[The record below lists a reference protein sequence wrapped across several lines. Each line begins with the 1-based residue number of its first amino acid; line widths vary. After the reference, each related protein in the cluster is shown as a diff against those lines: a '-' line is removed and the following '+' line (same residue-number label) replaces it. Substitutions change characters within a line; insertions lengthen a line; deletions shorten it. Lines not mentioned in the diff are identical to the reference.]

1 MTVKE
6 KITELFE
13 LNRGKYLSGAEIA
26 RQLECT
32 RGAVWKAVKALQ
44 DEGYEITAST
54 NKGYRL
60 EENTDVIT
68 AEGIKKYLDT
78 PERFDLH
85 IFKTVDSTNT
95 RLKEIAVSGAA
106 EGTVVI
112 SGKQTGGKGRLGRS
126 FFSPSDTGLYMSV
139 LLRPRM
145 SASEAIKIT
154 TAAAVAVAETVERLS
169 GKQTRIKWVND
180 VYLENKKICGILT
193 EASFGLE
200 NGGLEYAVLGI
211 GVNAYEPYGGFPENV
226 RDIAGSVFPQR
237 IRDMRSR
244 LAAGILNGF
253 MKRYLDLGDP
263 ACCEDYRNRLMWR
276 GEMISIISGAGAVPA
291 VLKDTDTD
299 YRLIVEYPD
308 GSIGKISSGEISIRK
323 A

>member
-68 AEGIKKYLDT
+68 AEGIKKYLDA
-78 PERFDLH
+78 PEKFDLH

-112 SGKQTGGKGRLGRS
+112 SGEQTGGKGRLGRS

-211 GVNAYEPYGGFPENV
+211 GVNAYEPDGGFPENV

-276 GEMISIISGAGAVPA
+276 GERISIISGAGAVPA